1 MCLLLLSVHAAFTIT
16 DYRQKYCTAWT
27 DRHLHSGLTNGFF
40 FFFFYNRKEQSAA
53 DSSGSGSSSRL
64 CASAPASRVSARPR
78 TCCMRIVTCPGRYSE
93 IGQETLI
100 DKSYLQLSFTV
111 ETENN
116 IKDYH
121 HSYHRTGCDLLQ
133 ACNKSRS
140 RQEAQIKIV
149 LG

>member
-1 MCLLLLSVHAAFTIT
+1 MLIAFVRTCCIH
-16 DYRQKYCTAWT
+16 YY
-27 DRHLHSGLTNGFF
+27 GLQTEVLYSLDGQTFTFRTNQRLFF